1 MENSPLQNENL
12 DLDDIDIRKIQLYS
26 VRKTLIFIALIDFLF
41 SFFSILSSTTI
52 EDETQ
57 RNVSTYT
64 YLGITLMIA
73 LGIVGIN
80 RYNKSLVYFYAIYLA
95 LQLGLKIFL
104 LFYFR
109 WTMGTYIFYFFILLL
124 NSWILKLIC
133 KYISNLKNI
142 SNEDLI
148 SLKSGWIPVTYTVIY
163 Y

>member
-1 MENSPLQNENL
+1 
-12 DLDDIDIRKIQLYS
+12 
-26 VRKTLIFIALIDFLF
+26 F
-41 SFFSILSSTTI
+41 SMISSTTI

-80 RYNKSLVYFYAIYLA
+80 RYNKNLVYFYAIYLA
-95 LQLGLKIFL
+95 VQLALRMFL

-109 WTMGTYIFYFFILLL
+109 WTLGSSIFFCLIILL
-124 NSWILKLIC
+124 NFWILKLIC

-142 SNEDLI
+142 SSEDLA
-148 SLKSGWIPVTYTVIY
+148 SLKSGWQPVTYTVIY

>member
-12 DLDDIDIRKIQLYS
+12 NLGDIDIRKIQLYS
-26 VRKTLIFIALIDFLF
+26 VRKTLILLFIDFVF
-41 SFFSILSSTTI
+41 SFFSMLSSTTI

-64 YLGITLMIA
+64 YLGISLMIA

-95 LQLGLKIFL
+95 LQLGLRIFL
-104 LFYFR
+104 LFYFK
-109 WTMGTYIFYFFILLL
+109 WTMGSYIFYFFILLL
-124 NSWILKLIC
+124 NFWILKLIC
-133 KYISNLKNI
+133 KYIDNLKNI
-142 SNEDLI
+142 SSEDLI
-148 SLKSGWIPVTYTVIY
+148 SLKSGWKPVTYTIIY

>member
-12 DLDDIDIRKIQLYS
+12 DLVDIDIRKIQLYS
-26 VRKTLIFIALIDFLF
+26 VRKTLIFIALIDFVF
-41 SFFSILSSTTI
+41 SFFSIISSSTI

-73 LGIVGIN
+73 LGIIGIN
-80 RYNKSLVYFYAIYLA
+80 RYNKNLVYFYAIYLSI
-95 LQLGLKIFL
+95 QLGLRVFL

-109 WTMGTYIFYFFILLL
+109 WTLGSSIFFCLIILL
-124 NSWILKLIC
+124 NFWILKLIC

-142 SNEDLI
+142 SNEDLV
-148 SLKSGWIPVTYTVIY
+148 SLKSGWKPVTYTVIY